1 MKAVEISKTGG
12 AEVLKVKDI
21 SLDKP
26 GPDEVTIEQKAIG
39 LNYIDTYHRSG
50 LYPIKLPSGLGLEG
64 AGVITEVGENIKEFK
79 VGDKIS
85 YAGIPLGSYSTH
97 RNYPTKNLIKVPD
110 SIDLEVAATLMTK
123 GLTTFYLLHKT
134 YPVKSGQKILFH
146 AAAGGVGQIFGQ
158 WAKSL
163 GCTVIGTVG
172 SDEKIDIAKKNGYD
186 HVINYNKEDFAKKVL
201 EITNGK
207 GVPVVYDGVGKDTL
221 NGSIECLAI
230 RGMMVS
236 FGNASGP
243 LSDINVPKML
253 QPKGLYLV
261 RPAMQQY
268 LSTKEE
274 LDEASKI
281 MFEKI
286 SSGKVKINIF
296 KKYNLDQVV
305 QAHTDLENRK
315 ILGPAVIIPWFY
327 STSTSISDMC
337 NFSALVEVWISLIKN
352 IIEIIIDKQQDPK
365 INLAIKTSFK

>member
-1 MKAVEISKTGG
+1 MKVVEINKTGG
-12 AEVLKVKDI
+12 TEVLEVKEI

-26 GPDEVTIEQKAIG
+26 DSDQVKIEHKAIG

-50 LYPIKLPSGLGLEG
+50 LYPLKLPIGIGLEG
-64 AGVITEVGENIKEFK
+64 AGIIIEVGDKVQDFK
-79 VGDKIS
+79 VGDKVS

-97 RNYPTKNLIKVPD
+97 RNYPTKNLVKVPKG
-110 SIDLEVAATLMTK
+110 IDLEIAATLMTK

-134 YPVKSGQKILFH
+134 YPVKSGQTILFH

-163 GCTVIGTVG
+163 DCIVIGTVG
-172 SDEKIDIAKKNGYD
+172 SDEKINIAKENGYD
-186 HVINYNKEDFAKKVL
+186 YVINYNKEDFAKKVL
-201 EITNGK
+201 EITGGK

-243 LSDINVPKML
+243 LSDINVPQIL

-274 LDEASKI
+274 LKEASKI

-286 SSGKVKINIF
+286 SSGKIKINIF
-296 KKYNLDQVV
+296 KKYKLDQVV
-305 QAHTDLENRK
+305 QAHEDLEGRK
-315 ILGPAVIIPWFY
+315 ILGPAIIIP
-327 STSTSISDMC
+327 
-337 NFSALVEVWISLIKN
+337 N
-352 IIEIIIDKQQDPK
+352 
-365 INLAIKTSFK
+365 

>member
-1 MKAVEISKTGG
+1 MKAVEINKTGG
-12 AEVLKVKDI
+12 ADVLEIKDI
-21 SLDKP
+21 TLNKP
-26 GPDEVTIEQKAIG
+26 GPDEVTIEHKAIG

-50 LYPIKLPSGLGLEG
+50 LYPLKLPSGLGLEG

-85 YAGIPLGSYSTH
+85 YAGIPLGSYSSH
-97 RNYPTKNLIKVPD
+97 RNFPTKSLVKVPEN
-110 SIDLEVAATLMTK
+110 IDLEVAATLMTK

-134 YPVKSGQKILFH
+134 YPVKSGQTILFH

-172 SDEKIDIAKKNGYD
+172 SDEKINIAKENGYD

-201 EITNGK
+201 EITNNK

-221 NGSIECLAI
+221 EGSLECLSI

-243 LSDINVPKML
+243 LSDINVPKMM
-253 QPKGLYLV
+253 QPKGLYFV
-261 RPAMQQY
+261 RPSMQQY
-268 LSTKEE
+268 LSTSKE
-274 LDEASKI
+274 LDEASRI

-286 SSGKVKINIF
+286 SSGKVKIKIF
-296 KKYNLDQVV
+296 KKYKLSDVV
-305 QAHTDLENRK
+305 QAHEDLEARK
-315 ILGPAVIIPWFY
+315 ILGPAIITP
-327 STSTSISDMC
+327 
-337 NFSALVEVWISLIKN
+337 
-352 IIEIIIDKQQDPK
+352 
-365 INLAIKTSFK
+365 